1 MNHQTTSDTPETD
14 AMHLEEFESLEI
26 RYELLHDFAR
36 KLERERDAAK
46 FDADDESR
54 WAMSYKTQ
62 RDAAHR
68 TLREEQRLHVQT
80 LNERDEARASLAAAE
95 SWSATVADIGDD
107 FRAKLVELRHAVR
120 NLRDVQGRH
129 HTQQATERLFA
140 LLPE

>member
-1 MNHQTTSDTPETD
+1 MLAADLHHMEDDETCP
-14 AMHLEEFESLEI
+14 ASAYWRMV
-26 RYELLHDFAR
+26 ELTR
-36 KLERERDAAK
+36 TLERERDEWRGKA
-46 FDADDESR
+46 
-54 WAMSYKTQ
+54 
-62 RDAAHR
+62 
-68 TLREEQRLHVQT
+68 V
-80 LNERDEARASLAAAE
+80 AAAE

>member
-1 MNHQTTSDTPETD
+1 MNQEKTSDTPETD
-14 AMHLEEFESLEI
+14 KSVRTFQAWDVPSGRHVMVEYVFVHTAK
-26 RYELLHDFAR
+26 R
-36 KLERERDAAK
+36 LERERD
-46 FDADDESR
+46 
-54 WAMSYKTQ
+54 
-62 RDAAHR
+62 
-68 TLREEQRLHVQT
+68 
-80 LNERDEARASLAAAE
+80 EALASLAAAE